1 MEFVKKKWVLR
12 EIENQ
17 HFTGGPVKAAQ
28 KDSRTRNSRTAEQH
42 HNTGKTAANNQATKR
57 GGPPLAKKI
66 KKGTVPAGSEGKKKC
81 VPIHGRS
88 SRHLLRFPER
98 KTKEPGFTAWI
109 VLGFKGAPRR

>member
-1 MEFVKKKWVLR
+1 MEFVKKKSGSCR
-12 EIENQ
+12 EMKL
-17 HFTGGPVKAAQ
+17 HFTGGPAVKAAQ

-81 VPIHGRS
+81 VCPWQDS
-88 SRHLLRFPER
+88 NLQPS
-98 KTKEPGFTAWI
+98 A
-109 VLGFKGAPRR
+109 